1 MAPFDSAFQGEPRD
15 AAPAPPTAE
24 RYELAGTV
32 ERVTFHNPDTGFS
45 VLKVKAKG
53 HRKPVALVAHGPTI
67 EPGERV
73 RARGTWVHDAKY
85 GLQFK
90 AEEVMA
96 SAPRS
101 AEGME
106 RYLASGLVEGI
117 GPVRAAKLVN
127 AFGDRALEVIQREPW
142 RLQQLLG
149 IGEERVQKVLS
160 SLERHQSRRD
170 LVVFLGEHG
179 IGPERAARI
188 HDLYGT
194 SAPAMVRADPYR
206 LARDVR
212 GIGFGGA
219 DQFARSLGMSADD
232 PARLRAGLTQVLRH
246 GAEEGSCGLP
256 LVEAVDRAAR
266 LLAVEAPKVARVLA
280 QEVEAG
286 TLVRET
292 VGGED
297 CVFAGD
303 LHRIEAA
310 IAERLTTL
318 ASGRLPWGTLD
329 VAAVLRELGTEGI
342 ALADSQRAALRTAL
356 GAKVLVMTGGPG
368 VGKTTLVRAIVTALS
383 GQGVRVALAAP
394 TGRAAKRLAEAT
406 GRDASTLHRLLEVD
420 PAGGFR
426 RNRDQPL
433 ELDLLVVDEA
443 SMVDVR
449 LMGALLSALP
459 SRAALLLV
467 GDADQL
473 PSVGAGRVLADILAS
488 GALPVVRLTEVFRQA
503 ASSRIVRAAHR
514 VNAGQLPESGKPGEE
529 TDFFFVETRTPEL
542 CLTRV
547 LQLVQDRIPARFG
560 LDPVRDVQVLCPMN
574 KGALGAVALN
584 EELRRALNPTDAP
597 RLTRGVWSFALGDKV
612 MQVENDHEREVYNGD
627 LGIVTAI
634 DAEASTLEVTF
645 DSRVIAYAGSE
656 LDRLVLAYATS
667 VHKAQGSEY
676 PAVVIPLSRQHGPM
690 LQRNL
695 LYTAITRGR
704 QLVVLVGD
712 RDALARAVA
721 DVRGRPRRSTL
732 ALRLAER
739 MEMRKAA

>member
-1 MAPFDSAFQGEPRD
+1 MAPFDSAPQTEAD
-15 AAPAPPTAE
+15 ALPTEE

-73 RARGTWVHDAKY
+73 RARGTWIHDKRY

-90 AEEVMA
+90 AEEVRA
-96 SAPRS
+96 SVPRS

-117 GPVRAAKLVN
+117 GPVRAARLVK
-127 AFGDRALEVIQREPW
+127 AYGDRALEIIQREPW
-142 RLQQLLG
+142 RLQELLG
-149 IGEERVQKVLS
+149 LGEGQVEKILS
-160 SLERHQSRRD
+160 SLERHQTRRD

-188 HDLYGT
+188 HEMYGS
-194 SAPAMVRADPYR
+194 SAPALVRADPYR

-219 DQFARSLGMSADD
+219 DQLARSLGVAADD
-232 PARLRAGLTQVLRH
+232 PARLRAGLVQALRH
-246 GAEEGSCGLP
+246 AADEGSCGLP
-256 LVEAVDRAAR
+256 LIDLVDRAAR

-286 TLVRET
+286 ALVRET
-292 VGGED
+292 ADGED

-303 LHRIEAA
+303 LYRTEAA
-310 IAERLTTL
+310 IADRLL
-318 ASGRLPWGTLD
+318 ELNSGRLPWGALD
-329 VAAVLRELGTEGI
+329 VAAVLRELGTGGVD
-342 ALADSQRAALRTAL
+342 LADSQRAALRTAL
-356 GAKVLVMTGGPG
+356 SSKVLVMTGGPG

-383 GQGVRVALAAP
+383 SQGVRVALAAP

-406 GRDASTLHRLLEVD
+406 GREAGTLHRLLEVD

-459 SRAALLLV
+459 TRAALLLV

-473 PSVGAGRVLADILAS
+473 PSVGPGRVLADILTS

-503 ASSRIVRAAHR
+503 ASSRIVQAAHR
-514 VNAGQLPESGKPGEE
+514 VNAGHLPETGRPGEDA
-529 TDFFFVETRTPEL
+529 DFYIVETRTPEV
-542 CLTRV
+542 CMNRV
-547 LQLVQDRIPARFG
+547 LQLVQERIPARFG

-584 EELRRALNPTDAP
+584 EELRRVLNPSDAP
-597 RLTRGVWSFALGDKV
+597 RLTRGAWSFALGDKV

-627 LGIVTAI
+627 LGIVTAL
-634 DAEASTLEVTF
+634 DAENSTLEVTF
-645 DSRVIAYAGSE
+645 DGRAVSYAGGE

-712 RDALARAVA
+712 RDALVRAVA
-721 DVRGRPRRSTL
+721 DMRGRPRRSTL
-732 ALRLAER
+732 RIRL
-739 MEMRKAA
+739 MEKLEQRRRAA